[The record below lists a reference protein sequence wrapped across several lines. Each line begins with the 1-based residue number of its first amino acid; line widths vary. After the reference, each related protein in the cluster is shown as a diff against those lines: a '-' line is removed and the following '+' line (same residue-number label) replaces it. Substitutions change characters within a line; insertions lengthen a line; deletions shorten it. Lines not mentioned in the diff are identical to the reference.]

1 MSNALLFICLAGMSI
16 SFNIS
21 WFFIAGGLSYFDL
34 LIPLLIIIFIIK
46 YPKAKLEFD
55 FIFIVL
61 ALLSV
66 ISGISSLLT
75 HLNPSLPPADLIYF
89 FRALFF
95 TALYFLVKHWPV
107 TIDKVILSVFF
118 GLLISVFIST
128 YVWTTSPRYFAFTY
142 IPMFHVLDSPLGIA
156 INRNQAGMSSAL
168 AFVIAFYSFL
178 FGRFMNRFFSLSLT
192 IFLFIFSLLTFS
204 KGTWV
209 LMTVGFFL
217 VIFARYN
224 FLGRSLFFLSLGI
237 IIPIAIILPSTLR
250 DSIFVRVETSEDTNL
265 HRIQFIYDAFEIG
278 SRYPFFGIGPG
289 NYGAISS
296 GSEFMKTV
304 DPHNAYLQTFSELG
318 FFAFFLLLLL
328 YAYSF
333 LTAYRARITNLDS
346 KIVFILL
353 GCLFVDGF
361 VSGLSLT
368 SKYLYILVALIAS
381 IRLFERKN
389 LQTPSKKITI

>member
-1 MSNALLFICLAGMSI
+1 
-16 SFNIS
+16 
-21 WFFIAGGLSYFDL
+21 
-34 LIPLLIIIFIIK
+34 
-46 YPKAKLEFD
+46 
-55 FIFIVL
+55 
-61 ALLSV
+61 
-66 ISGISSLLT
+66 
-75 HLNPSLPPADLIYF
+75 
-89 FRALFF
+89 
-95 TALYFLVKHWPV
+95 
-107 TIDKVILSVFF
+107 
-118 GLLISVFIST
+118 
-128 YVWTTSPRYFAFTY
+128 
-142 IPMFHVLDSPLGIA
+142 MFHVLDSPLGIA
-156 INRNQAGMSSAL
+156 INRNQAGMCSAL

-217 VIFARYN
+217 VIFERYN
-224 FLGRSLFFLSLGI
+224 FLGRSLFSLALGI

-250 DSIFVRVETSEDTNL
+250 DSIFVRLETSEDTNL

-278 SRYPFFGIGPG
+278 SRYPLFGIGPG

-296 GSEFMKTV
+296 GPEFMKTV

-333 LTAYRARITNLDS
+333 LTAYKARITNLDS

-381 IRLFERKN
+381 IRLFERKK